1 MPKRFELSEKGIMEA
16 LEFLGAELP
25 RKKVSEKD
33 IIKTRLLAEE
43 CLFKLAKDAAE
54 GTTFEIWICSVLGN
68 VTTKIKCKGKEID
81 FSDALALSGNDFKN
95 AFDEEM
101 DDSAIETIQNMLL
114 KGFADKFKISRKK
127 NMNYIDIITK
137 KDPQMTLYITLS
149 AIVLAVIIGLFMR
162 LCLSETIYN
171 GFCNNVLQPLK
182 TIYMN
187 LLSMIV
193 GPVVFF
199 SMITCMMQFS
209 DMRSFGRIGGKTMG
223 IYTFTSAI
231 AAIAGIG
238 IFYLIQPGTEGSF
251 VSMITSQDT
260 PNTAI
265 SFLDTIIDIF
275 PSNIVGSFYEN
286 NVLQILL
293 MGLFMGVAAN
303 LIGEKG
309 KVLQNFFE
317 AMNDMFLEMV
327 LLLAKLI
334 PLITFCSVMILILTT
349 GTDALISLLALIG
362 TLLAGLVAVMVFT
375 YSIMIVLTAKVSP
388 FPFLKRYIPTA
399 LNVFSLSSSSAS
411 MPLNMDFCKN
421 IGISQRVY
429 SFTIPFGATINMDG
443 AMIALMT
450 GVLFMAKTFGVTI
463 DTSHIIMLIVSGM
476 LLSMASPG
484 VPGGSLVAC
493 TVLLKQMGVPM
504 DCLPLVMVYLT
515 VTDMICT
522 VSNTTGDVAASVIV
536 ASTEKLLDKNKY
548 YQKN

>member
-193 GPVVFF
+193 EPVVFF

-362 TLLAGLVAVMVFT
+362 TLLAGLVVMVFT

>member
-1 MPKRFELSEKGIMEA
+1 MPKRFELSEKVIMEA

-54 GTTFEIWICSVLGN
+54 GTTFEIWIRSVLGN

-362 TLLAGLVAVMVFT
+362 TLLAGLVVMVFT

>member
-1 MPKRFELSEKGIMEA
+1 MEA

-54 GTTFEIWICSVLGN
+54 GTTFEIWIRSVLGN

-362 TLLAGLVAVMVFT
+362 TLLAGLVVMVFT

>member
-303 LIGEKG
+303 LIGGKG

-362 TLLAGLVAVMVFT
+362 TLLAGLVVMVFT

>member
-286 NVLQILL
+286 NVLQILI

-362 TLLAGLVAVMVFT
+362 TLLAGLVVMVFT

>member
-25 RKKVSEKD
+25 RKKISEKD

-54 GTTFEIWICSVLGN
+54 GTTFEIWIRSVLGN

-260 PNTAI
+260 PNTTI

-362 TLLAGLVAVMVFT
+362 TLLAGLVVMVFT

>member
-43 CLFKLAKDAAE
+43 CLFKLAKDAAD

-149 AIVLAVIIGLFMR
+149 VIVLAVIIGLFMR

-362 TLLAGLVAVMVFT
+362 TLLAGLVVMVFT

>member
-54 GTTFEIWICSVLGN
+54 GTTFEIWIRSVLGN

-286 NVLQILL
+286 NVLQILI

-362 TLLAGLVAVMVFT
+362 TLLAGLVVMVFT

-522 VSNTTGDVAASVIV
+522 VSNTTGDVPASVIV

>member
-25 RKKVSEKD
+25 RKKISEKD

-362 TLLAGLVAVMVFT
+362 TLLAGLVVMVFT

>member
-260 PNTAI
+260 PNTTI

-286 NVLQILL
+286 NVLQILI

-317 AMNDMFLEMV
+317 AMNDMFLAMV

-362 TLLAGLVAVMVFT
+362 TLLAGLVVMVFT

>member
-54 GTTFEIWICSVLGN
+54 GTTFEIWIRSVLGN

-286 NVLQILL
+286 NVLQILI

-362 TLLAGLVAVMVFT
+362 TLLAGLVVMVFT
-375 YSIMIVLTAKVSP
+375 YSIMIILTAKVSP

>member
-25 RKKVSEKD
+25 RKKISEKD

-54 GTTFEIWICSVLGN
+54 GTTFEIWIRSVLGN

-260 PNTAI
+260 PNTTI

-286 NVLQILL
+286 NVLQILI

-327 LLLAKLI
+327 LLIAKLI

-362 TLLAGLVAVMVFT
+362 TLLAGLVVMVFT

>member
-54 GTTFEIWICSVLGN
+54 GTTFEIWIRSVLGN

-362 TLLAGLVAVMVFT
+362 TLLAGLVVMVFT

-421 IGISQRVY
+421 IGISQHVY

>member
-54 GTTFEIWICSVLGN
+54 GTTFEIWIRSVLGN

-137 KDPQMTLYITLS
+137 KDPQMILYITLS

-286 NVLQILL
+286 NVLQILI

-362 TLLAGLVAVMVFT
+362 TLLAGLVVMVFT

>member
-54 GTTFEIWICSVLGN
+54 GTTFEIWIRSVLGN

-362 TLLAGLVAVMVFT
+362 TLLAGLVVMVFT
-375 YSIMIVLTAKVSP
+375 YSIMIILTAKVSP

>member
-1 MPKRFELSEKGIMEA
+1 
-16 LEFLGAELP
+16 
-25 RKKVSEKD
+25 
-33 IIKTRLLAEE
+33 
-43 CLFKLAKDAAE
+43 
-54 GTTFEIWICSVLGN
+54 
-68 VTTKIKCKGKEID
+68 
-81 FSDALALSGNDFKN
+81 
-95 AFDEEM
+95 M

-362 TLLAGLVAVMVFT
+362 TLLAGLVVMVFT

-421 IGISQRVY
+421 IGISQHVY

>member
-54 GTTFEIWICSVLGN
+54 GTTFEIWIRSVLGN

-260 PNTAI
+260 PNTTI

-286 NVLQILL
+286 NVLQILI
-293 MGLFMGVAAN
+293 MGSFMGVAAN

-362 TLLAGLVAVMVFT
+362 TLLAGLVVMVFT

>member
-54 GTTFEIWICSVLGN
+54 GTTFEIWIRSVLGN

-209 DMRSFGRIGGKTMG
+209 NMRSFGRIGGKTMG

-260 PNTAI
+260 PNTTI

-362 TLLAGLVAVMVFT
+362 TLLAGLVVMVFT

>member
-54 GTTFEIWICSVLGN
+54 GTTFEIWIRSVLGN

-260 PNTAI
+260 PNTTI

-293 MGLFMGVAAN
+293 MGLFVGVAAN

-362 TLLAGLVAVMVFT
+362 TLLAGLVVMVFT

-522 VSNTTGDVAASVIV
+522 VSNTTGDIAASVIV

>member
-43 CLFKLAKDAAE
+43 CLFKLAKDAAK
-54 GTTFEIWICSVLGN
+54 GTTFEIWIRSVLGN

-286 NVLQILL
+286 NVLQILI

-362 TLLAGLVAVMVFT
+362 TLLAGLVVMVFT

>member
-54 GTTFEIWICSVLGN
+54 GTTFEIWIRSVLGN

-251 VSMITSQDT
+251 VSMITSQDA
-260 PNTAI
+260 PNTTI

-362 TLLAGLVAVMVFT
+362 TLLAGLVVMVFT

>member
-362 TLLAGLVAVMVFT
+362 TLLAGLVVMVFT

-411 MPLNMDFCKN
+411 MPLNIDFCKN

>member
-25 RKKVSEKD
+25 RKKISEKD

-54 GTTFEIWICSVLGN
+54 GTTFEIWIRSVLGN

-260 PNTAI
+260 PNTTI

-286 NVLQILL
+286 NVLQILI
-293 MGLFMGVAAN
+293 MGSFMGVAAN

-362 TLLAGLVAVMVFT
+362 TLLAGLVVMVFT

>member
-54 GTTFEIWICSVLGN
+54 GTTFEIWIRSVLGN

-286 NVLQILL
+286 NVLHILL

-362 TLLAGLVAVMVFT
+362 TLLAGLVVMVFT

>member
-1 MPKRFELSEKGIMEA
+1 MRNRFELSVKGIMDA
-16 LEFLGAELP
+16 LEFLGNELP
-25 RKKVSEKD
+25 KKNASEKD

-43 CLFKLAKDAAE
+43 CLFKLAKVSPE
-54 GTTFEIWICSVLGN
+54 GTTFEIWVHSVLGN

-81 FSDALALSGNDFKN
+81 FTDALALSGTDFEN

-101 DDSAIETIQNMLL
+101 DDSAVETIQNMIL
-114 KGFADKFKISRKK
+114 KGFTDRFKISRKK

-137 KDPQMTLYITLS
+137 KDPQMTLYITLTS
-149 AIVLAVIIGLFMR
+149 IILAVIIGLFMR
-162 LCLSETIYN
+162 IGLSESICN
-171 GFCNNVLQPLK
+171 EFCNNVLQPIK

-223 IYTFTSAI
+223 IYTFTSVI
-231 AAIAGIG
+231 AAITGIG
-238 IFYLIQPGTEGSF
+238 IFYLIQPGTEDSF
-251 VSMITSQDT
+251 VSMITTQDASDT
-260 PNTAI
+260 TI
-265 SFLDTIIDIF
+265 SFIDMIIDIF
-275 PSNIVGSFYEN
+275 PSNVVGSFYEN
-286 NVLQILL
+286 NILQILI

-303 LIGEKG
+303 MIRERG

-327 LLLAKLI
+327 VMLAKLI

-349 GTDALISLLALIG
+349 GVDALVALLSLIG
-362 TLLAGLVAVMVFT
+362 TMLLGLVIMVFV
-375 YSIMIVLTAKVSP
+375 YALMIALTAKISP
-388 FPFLKRYIPTA
+388 LPFLKRYVPTA
-399 LNVFSLSSSSAS
+399 FNVFSLSSSSAS

-421 IGISQRVY
+421 MGISQRVY
-429 SFTIPFGATINMDG
+429 TFTIPFGATINMDG

-450 GVLFMAKTFGVTI
+450 GILFMAKTFGVSLN
-463 DTSHIIMLIVSGM
+463 TSHIIMLILSGL

-484 VPGGSLVAC
+484 VPGGCLVAC

-504 DCLPLVMVYLT
+504 DCLPLIMVYLT

-522 VSNTTGDVAASVIV
+522 VSNTTGDVAASVII
-536 ASTEKLLDKNKY
+536 ASSEKLLDKSKY
-548 YQKN
+548 YQSN

>member
-54 GTTFEIWICSVLGN
+54 GTTFEIWIRSVLGN

-286 NVLQILL
+286 NVLQILI

-362 TLLAGLVAVMVFT
+362 TLLAGLVVMVFT

>member
-260 PNTAI
+260 PNTTI

-362 TLLAGLVAVMVFT
+362 TLLAGLVVMVFT

>member
-54 GTTFEIWICSVLGN
+54 GTTFEIWIRSVLGN

-260 PNTAI
+260 PNTII

-286 NVLQILL
+286 NVLQILI

-362 TLLAGLVAVMVFT
+362 TLLAGLVVMVFT

>member
-54 GTTFEIWICSVLGN
+54 GTTFEIWIRSVLGN

-137 KDPQMTLYITLS
+137 KDPKMTLYITLS

-260 PNTAI
+260 PNTTI

-286 NVLQILL
+286 NVLQILI

-362 TLLAGLVAVMVFT
+362 TLLAGLVVMVFT

>member
-54 GTTFEIWICSVLGN
+54 GTTFEIWIRSVLGN

-260 PNTAI
+260 PNTTI

-286 NVLQILL
+286 NVLQILI
-293 MGLFMGVAAN
+293 MDLFMGVAAN

-362 TLLAGLVAVMVFT
+362 TLLAGLVVMVFT

>member
-223 IYTFTSAI
+223 IYTFTNAI

-260 PNTAI
+260 PNTTI

-362 TLLAGLVAVMVFT
+362 TLLAGLVVMVFT

>member
-54 GTTFEIWICSVLGN
+54 GTTFEIWIRSVLGN

-260 PNTAI
+260 PNTTI

-362 TLLAGLVAVMVFT
+362 TLLAGLVVMVFT
-375 YSIMIVLTAKVSP
+375 YSIMIILTAKVSP

>member
-231 AAIAGIG
+231 ASIAGIG

-362 TLLAGLVAVMVFT
+362 TLLAGLVVMVFT

>member
-362 TLLAGLVAVMVFT
+362 TLLAGLVVMVFT

-522 VSNTTGDVAASVIV
+522 VSNTTGDVAASVII

>member
-1 MPKRFELSEKGIMEA
+1 MTKRFELSEKGIMEA

-43 CLFKLAKDAAE
+43 CLFKLAKDASE
-54 GTTFEIWICSVLGN
+54 GTTFEIWIRSVLGS

-81 FSDALALSGNDFKN
+81 FSDALALSGNDFEN

-171 GFCNNVLQPLK
+171 GFCNNVLQPVK

-260 PNTAI
+260 PNTTI

-334 PLITFCSVMILILTT
+334 PLITFCSVMILILTI

-362 TLLAGLVAVMVFT
+362 TLLAGLVVMIFT
-375 YSIMIVLTAKVSP
+375 YSIMIVLMAKVSP
-388 FPFLKRYIPTA
+388 LPFLKRYIPTA